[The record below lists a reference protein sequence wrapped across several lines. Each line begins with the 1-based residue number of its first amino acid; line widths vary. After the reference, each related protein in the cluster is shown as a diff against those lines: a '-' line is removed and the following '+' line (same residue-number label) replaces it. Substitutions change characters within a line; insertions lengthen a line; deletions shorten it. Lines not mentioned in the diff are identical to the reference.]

1 MERAVLGML
10 FSLAWPTILESL
22 LETIL
27 QYVDTAMVGRLGAQA
42 TATVS
47 LTATY
52 TWLIQSVITA
62 VGIGFLSY
70 IAIAVGEKN
79 QKKIQIASR
88 LAIWFALIVGMV
100 LMGIT
105 MWMAPRMPVWMG
117 ADPAI
122 HADISFS
129 SICQ

>member
-79 QKKIQIASR
+79 QKKI
-88 LAIWFALIVGMV
+88 LVKL
-100 LMGIT
+100 L
-105 MWMAPRMPVWMG
+105 
-117 ADPAI
+117 
-122 HADISFS
+122 
-129 SICQ
+129 SI